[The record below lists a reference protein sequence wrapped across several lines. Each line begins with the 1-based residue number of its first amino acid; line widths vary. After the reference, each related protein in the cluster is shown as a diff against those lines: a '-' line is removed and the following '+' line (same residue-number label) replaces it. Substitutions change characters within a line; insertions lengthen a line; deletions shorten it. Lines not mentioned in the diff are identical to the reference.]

1 MNYPIRIFTALL
13 LLAVAGFCTSATHS
27 EGLEEATQARLLE
40 EATEAFRAGNT
51 LLKDNPAAA
60 QDEYEKAT
68 LRLERIV
75 REGGVENGKLYYNLG
90 NIWFQRGDLGRAL
103 VHYLRAEQ
111 FMPNNVQLQQNIA
124 FVRAQRTDAFEV
136 SEKRKLLETLFFWHY
151 DFSSH
156 TRLRLFAVSF
166 ILIWVLATIRLFWK
180 RRELTLAAGA
190 FALLAGLLFVSLTV
204 ESTRYRNNP
213 RGVIVAQE
221 IIARKGDGETYQ
233 PSFSAPLHAGTE
245 FTVKEDRG
253 SWLHVALPDERTC
266 WIPRNAMAL
275 VQHPLGEGA

>member
-1 MNYPIRIFTALL
+1 MSYPIRI
-13 LLAVAGFCTSATHS
+13 VAMAFMVAASLCPSWAQGA
-27 EGLEEATQARLLE
+27 GLEHATQARLLE
-40 EATEAFRAGNT
+40 EATEAFRAGNA
-51 LLKDNPAAA
+51 LLNDDPEAA

-68 LRLERIV
+68 LRMERIV

-90 NIWFQRGDLGRAL
+90 NIWYQRGDLGRAL

-111 FMPNNVQLQQNIA
+111 FMPHNVQLQQNLA

-151 DFSSH
+151 DISSH
-156 TRLRLFAVSF
+156 TRLRLFGGAF

-190 FALLAGLLFVSLTV
+190 CAVVAGLLFFSLSL
-204 ESTRYRNNP
+204 EASQYRNNP
-213 RGVIVAQE
+213 RGVVVADE
-221 IIARKGDGETYQ
+221 VVARKGDGETYQ
-233 PSFSAPLHAGTE
+233 PSFSDPLHAGTE
-245 FTVKEDRG
+245 FTVTEDRG
-253 SWLHVALPDERTC
+253 SWLHITLPDERTC
-266 WIPRNAMAL
+266 WIPRSAMAL